1 MEIIMTKMINKIT
14 GTEMWVDDDRVSE
27 YIALGHRKTVP
38 TLDDLEK
45 PTEIE
50 KAIKRVRKKKV

>member
-1 MEIIMTKMINKIT
+1 MTKMINKIT
-14 GTEMWVDDDRVSE
+14 GTEMWVSDDRVSE

-45 PTEIE
+45 PTDIE